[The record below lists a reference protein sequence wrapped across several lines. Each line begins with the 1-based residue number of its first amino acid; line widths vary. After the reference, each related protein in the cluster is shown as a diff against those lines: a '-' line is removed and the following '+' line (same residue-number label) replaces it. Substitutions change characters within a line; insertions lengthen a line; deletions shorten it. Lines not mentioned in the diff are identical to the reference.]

1 MEPSVFIA
9 ILIWIGKFVYKGV
22 VIVIAVAVIA
32 TVVLFVAERTQ
43 VRRHIVSDILP
54 MWSMLMAYF
63 LTMKGRLTEI
73 EQTSAK
79 VLTHLGVV
87 SESADAVAEWPF
99 SPDVWKGSAPGS
111 TRYELKRA
119 LQESRLSSDE
129 LRSLFAP
136 VASALLK
143 LKNDAELFR
152 AYSNHLSE
160 RMESLWS
167 EKLQL
172 IHAAGSGLESVY
184 EVSKEAQALH
194 FYVSRHL
201 EILRRYWRQYI
212 EGARDEVT
220 CENLAN
226 YWPYFL
232 GQPDRLL
239 VTAREDFLRGHLGE
253 KERKTLTLKGRIDFI
268 EEALAEAREEIGHKI
283 KRELPRIEV
292 DTIWGH

>member
-1 MEPSVFIA
+1 MEASLFIDVLA
-9 ILIWIGKFVYKGV
+9 WIGKFIYKAV
-22 VIVIAVAVIA
+22 VIVVAVAIVATIA
-32 TVVLFVAERTQ
+32 LFVAERTQ
-43 VRRHIVSDILP
+43 VKRHIIRDILP

-63 LTMKGRLTEI
+63 LTMKSRLGEI
-73 EQTSAK
+73 ERTSAR
-79 VLTHLGVV
+79 VLVRLGVL
-87 SESADAVAEWPF
+87 SESDDQHLT
-99 SPDVWKGSAPGS
+99 PDLWKGSAPGT

-119 LQESRLSSDE
+119 LHESRLSSDE

-143 LKNDAELFR
+143 LENDTELFR

-172 IHAAGSGLESVY
+172 VHAGGGGVESVH
-184 EVSKEAQALH
+184 EVSKEAQAVH

-201 EILRRYWRQYI
+201 EILRRYLRRYI
-212 EGARDEVT
+212 EGERDEVT

-239 VTAREDFLRGHLGE
+239 VTAREDFLRTQLGE
-253 KERKTLTLKGRIDFI
+253 KERKTLTLRGRIEFI
-268 EEALAEAREEIGHKI
+268 EETLAEAREEIGRKV
-283 KRELPRIEV
+283 KKELPRIDVE
-292 DTIWGH
+292 TIWGR

>member
-1 MEPSVFIA
+1 MEASVFIDVFA
-9 ILIWIGKFVYKGV
+9 WIGKFIYKAV
-22 VIVIAVAVIA
+22 VIVVAVAIVA
-32 TVVLFVAERTQ
+32 TVTLSVAERTQ
-43 VRRHIVSDILP
+43 VKRHIISDILP

-63 LTMKGRLTEI
+63 LTMKSRLGEI
-73 EQTSAK
+73 ERTSAK
-79 VLTHLGVV
+79 VLARLGVL
-87 SESADAVAEWPF
+87 SESDDQQLT
-99 SPDVWKGSAPGS
+99 PDLWKGSAPGS

-119 LQESRLSSDE
+119 LHESHLSSDE

-143 LKNDAELFR
+143 LENDTELFR

-172 IHAAGSGLESVY
+172 VHAGGGGVESVH
-184 EVSKEAQALH
+184 EVAKEAQAVH

-201 EILRRYWRQYI
+201 EILRRYLRRYI
-212 EGARDEVT
+212 EGERDEVT

-239 VTAREDFLRGHLGE
+239 VTAREDFLRTQLGE
-253 KERKTLTLKGRIDFI
+253 KERKTLTLRGRIEFI
-268 EEALAEAREEIGHKI
+268 EETLAEAREEIGRKI
-283 KRELPRIEV
+283 KKELPRIDVE
-292 DTIWGH
+292 TLWGR

>member
-1 MEPSVFIA
+1 
-9 ILIWIGKFVYKGV
+9 
-22 VIVIAVAVIA
+22 
-32 TVVLFVAERTQ
+32 
-43 VRRHIVSDILP
+43 
-54 MWSMLMAYF
+54 
-63 LTMKGRLTEI
+63 
-73 EQTSAK
+73 
-79 VLTHLGVV
+79 VLTRLGVL
-87 SESADAVAEWPF
+87 SESADAAGEQPF
-99 SPDVWKGSAPGS
+99 SPDVWKGSAPGT

-129 LRSLFAP
+129 LRGLFAP

-201 EILRRYWRQYI
+201 EILRRYLRGYI
-212 EGARDEVT
+212 DGARDEVT

-253 KERKTLTLKGRIDFI
+253 KERKTLTLKGRVDFI

-283 KRELPRIEV
+283 KRELPRIDV
-292 DTIWGH
+292 DTIWGR